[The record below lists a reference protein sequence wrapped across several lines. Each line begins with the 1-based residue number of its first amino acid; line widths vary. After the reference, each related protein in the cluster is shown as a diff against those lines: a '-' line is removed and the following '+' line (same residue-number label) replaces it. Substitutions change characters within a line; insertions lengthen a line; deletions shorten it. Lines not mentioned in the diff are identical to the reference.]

1 MSNQKSRV
9 EQVKEFCLN
18 VRKFKGTSAIMDGGN
33 ELKDM
38 SVLIGGNFYKAD
50 VVESVCTSL
59 AISAH
64 MEELTER
71 DMFLI
76 ALLRDSNIIPSP

>member
-50 VVESVCTSL
+50 VVESVCASL

-64 MEELTER
+64 MEELTKR